1 MGRSRRRLRLPRP
14 AYGNDNG
21 NGKRYVPDAA
31 LLAAVLSPSYG
42 PAVSDLP
49 TTLAPAAREEPFA
62 PVYVPT
68 PPDRPASPAPVLELE
83 GLDPWADIRGPGLVP
98 EEVPEAGEVVL
109 ATHDPAQLEL
119 AATAHEAAT
128 ARTAGAPVFELAE
141 PEVAARRVADDAPAA
156 AVAAAPPAPDP
167 AEVLYDAARGAAEA
181 GDADE
186 AKRLYLELLAGAPSH
201 VRARHGLALVLD
213 AQGNHQAA
221 LAELDRA
228 RDLAPEHGAALGS
241 RGTQLGSL
249 GRYAAAERD
258 LKAVLRVEPSN
269 GEALF
274 NLGVVMTKKGL
285 WSEAIPHLRRALEV
299 QPGRGATYYY
309 LGEALNHV
317 DDLEG
322 ALTSYR
328 RAAELQPDNPR
339 ALYGLGIIYD
349 RLARPDDA
357 AYMYRRA
364 REVGR
369 R

>member
-1 MGRSRRRLRLPRP
+1 
-14 AYGNDNG
+14 
-21 NGKRYVPDAA
+21 
-31 LLAAVLSPSYG
+31 
-42 PAVSDLP
+42 VSDQ
-49 TTLAPAAREEPFA
+49 PFA

-68 PPDRPASPAPVLELE
+68 PTDRPPSTAPVLELE
-83 GLDPWADIRGPGLVP
+83 GLDPWAEVRGPGLVL
-98 EEVPEAGEVVL
+98 EEIPEAGEVVL
-109 ATHDPAQLEL
+109 PARDPAQLEL
-119 AATAHEAAT
+119 AAPAKVAAEAAT
-128 ARTAGAPVFELAE
+128 SRTAGTPVFELAE
-141 PEVAARRVADDAPAA
+141 PEAAVETALPDAPPAT

-167 AEVLYDAARGAAEA
+167 AEILYDSARASAEA
-181 GDADE
+181 GDCDE
-186 AKRLYLELLAGAPSH
+186 AKRLYLELLAGTPSH
-201 VRARHGLALVLD
+201 FRARHGLALVLD

-228 RDLAPEHGAALGS
+228 LDLAPEHSASLVS
-241 RGTQLGSL
+241 RGTLLGSL

-258 LKAVLRVEPSN
+258 LKSVLRVEPSN

-299 QPGRGATYYY
+299 QPGRGAAYYY

-317 DDLEG
+317 DDLDG

>member
-1 MGRSRRRLRLPRP
+1 MS
-14 AYGNDNG
+14 D
-21 NGKRYVPDAA
+21 VPPTYATADA
-31 LLAAVLSPSYG
+31 
-42 PAVSDLP
+42 
-49 TTLAPAAREEPFA
+49 PFA
-62 PVYVPT
+62 PAYVPVVV
-68 PPDRPASPAPVLELE
+68 DRPPAPAPVLELE
-83 GLDPWADIRGPGLVP
+83 GLDPWSVIPGPGLALD
-98 EEVPEAGEVVL
+98 EVPEAGEIL
-109 ATHDPAQLEL
+109 LPSNDPAQLEL
-119 AATAHEAAT
+119 
-128 ARTAGAPVFELAE
+128 RAPAE
-141 PEVAARRVADDAPAA
+141 PAAGVVSDTATA
-156 AVAAAPPAPDP
+156 AVAAQEAAAPVAIAPPPPDP
-167 AEVLYDAARGAAEA
+167 IEILFDAAHAAAEA
-181 GDADE
+181 GSCDE
-186 AKRLYLELLAGAPSH
+186 AKALYLQLLASAPAH
-201 VRARHGLALVLD
+201 VRARHALALVLD
-213 AQGNHQAA
+213 AEGNHAGA

-228 RDLAPEHGAALGS
+228 LDIDPENRASLVS
-241 RGTQLGSL
+241 RGTLLGAL

-299 QPGRGATYYY
+299 EPARGAGYYY

-317 DDLEG
+317 DDLDG
-322 ALTSYR
+322 ALASYR
-328 RAAELQPDNPR
+328 RAAELQPANPR